1 MIAISGIDM
10 AIWDMLVKAAGLPLA
25 RLPFDDK
32 YKPDGWSYKQQ
43 AKFNNG
49 RPDVVFMVYDPATV

>member
-1 MIAISGIDM
+1 M
-10 AIWDMLVKAAGLPLA
+10 